1 MKKETSTGNTYH
13 TWMESPIGWV
23 AIKADDMGLTSLW
36 FCEAEEKGESKPN
49 AITEQC
55 EQEIREYFAGE
66 RKVFTVPLNPEGT
79 PFQKRVWRALLGLDF
94 GQSASYLDIS
104 KILGDEKLTRA
115 VGSANGKNPIAVIV
129 PCHRVI
135 GSDGSLTGYAGGMQR
150 KKWLLQ
156 HEGVITQQELF

>member
-1 MKKETSTGNTYH
+1 MKEEAFTDNLYF

-23 AIKADDMGLTSLW
+23 EIKADDLGLTSLW
-36 FCEAEEKGESKPN
+36 FCEAEQKGENRPN

-55 EQEIREYFAGE
+55 EQELREYFLGG

-79 PFQKRVWRALLGLDF
+79 PFQKRVWKVLQDVCF

-104 KILGDEKLTRA
+104 NILGDEKLTRA
-115 VGSANGKNPIAVIV
+115 VGSANGKNPIGIIV

-135 GSDGSLTGYAGGMQR
+135 GSDGSLTGYAGGMHR